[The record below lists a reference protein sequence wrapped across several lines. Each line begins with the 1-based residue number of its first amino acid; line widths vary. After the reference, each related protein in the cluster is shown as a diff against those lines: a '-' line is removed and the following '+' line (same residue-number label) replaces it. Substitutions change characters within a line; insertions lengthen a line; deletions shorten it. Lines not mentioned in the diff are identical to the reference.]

1 MSSLWGL
8 LLTLAVVEVAV
19 RTVRA
24 LRHHQRWLGLW
35 RLPAPKALAFEDH
48 PYALYVRKP
57 NCDGRYPSNSLGYAG
72 KRELAPSRR
81 PGSVRLYC
89 VGGSTVEDHDPAQG
103 PDSSWPGKLQDL
115 LSARFPEATIECI
128 NAATAGYTS
137 AESLAEFAFRGV
149 DLRPDLL
156 LVYHNVG
163 DCWTAQMVEGFK
175 SDYAHARRHKPW
187 TLGWANR
194 IPQLPQWWT
203 YQLLR
208 DWAARRFGKANAL
221 IYWIADPPWKT
232 VRKFNATA
240 VAAFE
245 RNLTNLAAIA
255 RTWGCTPVLI
265 KWECDWSARRL
276 PVYLEQTPEATQV
289 YFEFLNA
296 NNEAVKRV
304 ATRIDGCV
312 FLDVGPLTPQH
323 FSDTIHFSP
332 SGLEEMA
339 RRVAR
344 GIEPLVRSL
353 VEAQRGTGGAVIA
366 GLIEGGHTTPQP
378 STNFQSQDA

>member
-1 MSSLWGL
+1 MMGGWATALIALALVELGVRL
-8 LLTLAVVEVAV
+8 L
-19 RTVRA
+19 
-24 LRHHQRWLGLW
+24 RWLRDGQALTKPW
-35 RLPAPKALAFEDH
+35 RLPAPKAVAFEDH
-48 PYALYVRKP
+48 PYALYVKKP
-57 NCDGRYPSNSLGYAG
+57 NCDGRYPTNSLGYAG
-72 KRELAPSRR
+72 KREIAPSRR

-89 VGGSTVEDHDPAQG
+89 VGGSTVEDYDPAQG

-115 LSARFPEATIECI
+115 LSARFPEVPIECI

-175 SDYAHARRHKPW
+175 SDYSHARRHKPW

-208 DWAARRFGKANAL
+208 DWVARRFGKANAL

-232 VRKFNATA
+232 VRTFNATA

-296 NNEAVKRV
+296 NNEAVRRV

-312 FLDVGPLTPQH
+312 FLDVGPFDPQH
-323 FSDTIHFSP
+323 FSDTIHLSP
-332 SGLEEMA
+332 RGLEEMA

-344 GIEPLVRSL
+344 GIEPFVRPL
-353 VEAQRGTGGAVIA
+353 VEAQSGTGRAVIA
-366 GLIEGGHTTPQP
+366 GAECAQH
-378 STNFQSQDA
+378 